1 MADYLYIH
9 IPFCVRKCAYC
20 DFLSLSFD
28 DLLAKRYVKALC
40 AELVMRRKA
49 AGKLNTIYIGGG
61 TPSLLAPGLF
71 DRIFACLRDNFAISS
86 SAEITVEANP
96 GTVSSDSVRRLHVLG
111 VNRISMG
118 VQSFNDRDLK
128 LLGRIHSSEQAIRS
142 VGIVRSAG
150 IHNISLDLMYGIPG
164 QTIAEWKTNLARAV
178 DLAVPHV
185 SAYELTPEPGTPFH
199 DSITKGPLQ
208 MPDEGDILSM
218 FDATAETLAS
228 AGIEQ
233 YEVSNYARPGYQCR
247 HNLNYWDRGEYMAAG
262 AGAHSFENGARTRN
276 AGNVITYIERLEMS
290 ELPVEESTHPTR
302 DEALRENIFLGLRK
316 TEGISLQK
324 CPANGRRITQLCS
337 DLIEDGL
344 LQLTGGAISFTRRG
358 MAISNEVLV
367 QIFRRLGL

>member
-1 MADYLYIH
+1 MVEYLYIH

-20 DFLSLSFD
+20 DFLSLPFD
-28 DLLAKRYVKALC
+28 DLLAKRYVNALC
-40 AELVMRRKA
+40 AELVMRRRA
-49 AGKLNTIYIGGG
+49 AGTLNTIYIGGG
-61 TPSLLAPGLF
+61 TPSLLAQELF
-71 DRIFACLRDNFAISS
+71 DRIFACLRDNFAISP

-111 VNRISMG
+111 VNRLSMG

-178 DLAVPHV
+178 GLAVPHV

-199 DSITKGPLQ
+199 DSITKGLLQ

-218 FDATAETLAS
+218 FDATAETLAA
-228 AGIEQ
+228 AGIVQ
-233 YEVSNYARPGYQCR
+233 YEISNYARPGYQCR
-247 HNLNYWDRGEYMAAG
+247 HNLNYWDRGEYLAAG
-262 AGAHSFENGARTRN
+262 AGAHSFMDGARYRN
-276 AGNVITYIERLEMS
+276 SGNVITYIERLEMS

-302 DEALRENIFLGLRK
+302 DEALRETIFLGLRK

-324 CPANGRRITQLCS
+324 CAADGGRIPQLCS

-344 LQLTGGAISFTRRG
+344 LQLAGSAISFTRRG
-358 MAISNEVLV
+358 MVISNEILV